1 MKVQRLVAFLSG
13 LLFSSLA
20 IGLIFM
26 RPWLSA
32 TESQVQ
38 NGYFTYIERK
48 TSITCLPIPWFRVWQ
63 VSSQHGES
71 STQILQIG
79 FFEFE
84 YTEAKN
90 VSPCGTAP
98 IQ

>member
-1 MKVQRLVAFLSG
+1 MKVQRLVAFLMG
-13 LLFSSLA
+13 LMFSSLA

-32 TESQVQ
+32 TEARVQ
-38 NGYFTYIERK
+38 NGYFTHIERK
-48 TSITCLPIPWFRVWQ
+48 TSITCIPIPWFRVWQ
-63 VSSQHGES
+63 VFSQHGES
-71 STQILQIG
+71 HTQILQIG

-98 IQ
+98 I